1 MKERL
6 RELLHGTAAGP
17 AARNLAR
24 EFLQAQVLAALQR
37 AGAMVPLA
45 FQGGTA
51 LRFLYSIRRYSE
63 DLDFALERAGAGYDF
78 RAYLE
83 AVQADLRREGY
94 DPDLAR
100 VRDQGAVH
108 SAFVR
113 FPGLL
118 HDLGLSGHREE
129 ALSVKLEVDARPP
142 SGAALETTVVRR
154 HVLLRIQHHD
164 RASLLAGKLH
174 AILQRPYP
182 KGRDFYDLI
191 WYLSD
196 PGWPPPNLALLNN
209 ALAQTGWPSTPLSET
224 TWVTAVRARL
234 RSVRWELLAA
244 DVRPLLEAAED
255 RALLT
260 RETIAS
266 LLDQRARPARRSPS
280 GSGRSRRAS
289 KTSLRKR

>member
-6 RELLHGTAAGP
+6 RELLRGTGVGP

-24 EFLQAQVLAALQR
+24 EFLQASILAALQR
-37 AGAMVPLA
+37 AGAMIPLA
-45 FQGGTA
+45 FQGGSA

-63 DLDFALERAGAGYDF
+63 DLDFALERSGAGYDF

-83 AVQADLRREGY
+83 AVRADMRREGY
-94 DPDLAR
+94 GVDLAR
-100 VRDQGAVH
+100 VSDQKAVH

-118 HDLGLSGHREE
+118 HELGLSGQREE
-129 ALSVKLEVDARPP
+129 ALSVRVEVDARPP
-142 SGAALETTVVRR
+142 AGAALETTVVRR

-174 AILQRPYP
+174 ALLQRPYP

-196 PGWPPPNLALLNN
+196 PEWPSPNLVLLNN
-209 ALAQTGWPSTPLSET
+209 ALAQTGWTKAPVSEAS
-224 TWVTAVRARL
+224 WVAAVRARI
-234 RSVRWELLAA
+234 RSVRWEAVAA
-244 DVRPLLEAAED
+244 DVRPFLESAED

-260 RETIAS
+260 RETIMR
-266 LLDQRARPARRSPS
+266 LLDQRARGLTS
-280 GSGRSRRAS
+280 G
-289 KTSLRKR
+289 

>member
-1 MKERL
+1 
-6 RELLHGTAAGP
+6 
-17 AARNLAR
+17 
-24 EFLQAQVLAALQR
+24 
-37 AGAMVPLA
+37 MVPLA
-45 FQGGTA
+45 FKGGTA

-63 DLDFALERAGAGYDF
+63 DLDFTLERAGAGYDF

-83 AVQADLRREGY
+83 TVRADLRRDGY
-94 DPDLAR
+94 DVDLTR
-100 VRDQGAVH
+100 VSDRRAVH

-118 HDLGLSGHREE
+118 HELGLSGRREE
-129 ALSVKLEVDARPP
+129 ALSVKIEVDARPP

-164 RASLLAGKLH
+164 PASLLAGKLH

-196 PGWPPPNLALLNN
+196 PAWPPPNLVLLNN
-209 ALAQTGWPSTPLSET
+209 ALAQTGWTSAPLRET
-224 TWVTAVRARL
+224 SWVAAIRARL
-234 RSVRWELLAA
+234 RSVRWEVLAA
-244 DVRPLLEAAED
+244 DVRPFLESAED

-260 RETIAS
+260 RETITS
-266 LLDQRARPARRSPS
+266 LLDQRTPPPPMAPARLR
-280 GSGRSRRAS
+280 GRGRRG
-289 KTSLRKR
+289 RK

>member
-1 MKERL
+1 
-6 RELLHGTAAGP
+6 
-17 AARNLAR
+17 
-24 EFLQAQVLAALQR
+24 
-37 AGAMVPLA
+37 MVPLA

-83 AVQADLRREGY
+83 AVRADMRREGY
-94 DPDLAR
+94 DVDLAR
-100 VRDQGAVH
+100 VSDQRAVH

-118 HDLGLSGHREE
+118 HELGLSGHREE

-154 HVLLRIQHHD
+154 HVLLRLQHHD

-196 PGWPPPNLALLNN
+196 PSWPAPNLVLLNN
-209 ALAQTGWPSTPLSET
+209 ALAQTGWTKAPLSQT
-224 TWVTAVRARL
+224 SWMRAVRARL

-244 DVRPLLEAAED
+244 DVRPLLESAED

-260 RETIAS
+260 RETITS
-266 LLDQRARPARRSPS
+266 LLDERSQPRS
-280 GSGRSRRAS
+280 SSPMRTRGRGRG
-289 KTSLRKR
+289 

>member
-6 RELLHGTAAGP
+6 RELLHGTAGGP

-24 EFLQAQVLAALQR
+24 EFLQASILAALQR

-51 LRFLYSIRRYSE
+51 LRFLYSIRRHSE

-78 RAYLE
+78 RGYLE
-83 AVQADLRREGY
+83 AVRADLRRDGY
-94 DPDLAR
+94 DADLAR
-100 VRDQGAVH
+100 VSDQKAVH

-118 HDLGLSGHREE
+118 HELGLSGQRKE
-129 ALSVKLEVDARPP
+129 ALSVKLEVDTRPP
-142 SGAALETTVVRR
+142 LGAVLETTVVRR

-196 PGWPPPNLALLNN
+196 RAWPPPNLVLLNN
-209 ALAQTGWPSTPLSET
+209 ALGQSGWSSPPLSET
-224 TWVTAVRARL
+224 GWVTAVRARL
-234 RSVRWELLAA
+234 CSVRWEVLAA
-244 DVRPLLEAAED
+244 DVRPLLESAED
-255 RALLT
+255 RAFLT
-260 RETIAS
+260 RETITS
-266 LLDQRARPARRSPS
+266 LLDQRSRPLPTAPLRP
-280 GSGRSRRAS
+280 GNPGRTGCS
-289 KTSLRKR
+289 

>member
-6 RELLHGTAAGP
+6 RELLGGAGGGP
-17 AARNLAR
+17 AARNVAR
-24 EFLQAQVLAALQR
+24 EFLQASILAALQR

-45 FQGGTA
+45 FQGGSA

-63 DLDFALERAGAGYDF
+63 DLDFALERGGAGYDF

-83 AVQADLRREGY
+83 TVRADLRREGY
-94 DPDLAR
+94 DVDLAR
-100 VRDQGAVH
+100 VSDQKAVH

-118 HDLGLSGHREE
+118 HELGLSGQREE
-129 ALSVKLEVDARPP
+129 ALSVRIEVDARPP

-154 HVLLRIQHHD
+154 HTLLRIQHHD

-182 KGRDFYDLI
+182 KGRDFYDLV

-196 PGWPPPNLALLNN
+196 PAWPPPNLVLLNN
-209 ALAQTGWPSTPLSET
+209 ALAQTGWTKAPLSET
-224 TWVTAVRARL
+224 SWVAAVRARL
-234 RSVRWELLAA
+234 EAVRWEALAA
-244 DVRPLLEAAED
+244 DVRPLLEVAED

-260 RETIAS
+260 RETITS
-266 LLDQRARPARRSPS
+266 LLDQRARRGPS
-280 GSGRSRRAS
+280 
-289 KTSLRKR
+289 

>member
-6 RELLHGTAAGP
+6 RELLHGTGGGP
-17 AARNLAR
+17 AARNLTR
-24 EFLQAQVLAALQR
+24 EFLQASILAALQR

-78 RAYLE
+78 RAYLD
-83 AVQADLRREGY
+83 AVRADLRRDGY
-94 DPDLAR
+94 DVDLSR
-100 VRDQGAVH
+100 VSDQKAVH

-118 HDLGLSGHREE
+118 HELGLSGRREE
-129 ALSVKLEVDARPP
+129 ALSVRIEVDARPP
-142 SGAALETTVVRR
+142 AGATLETTVVRR

-196 PGWPPPNLALLNN
+196 PAWPAPNLVLLNN
-209 ALAQTGWPSTPLSET
+209 ALAQTGWKSAPLLET
-224 TWVTAVRARL
+224 SWVTAVRARL
-234 RSVRWELLAA
+234 RSVRWEVLAA
-244 DVRPLLEAAED
+244 DVRPFLESAGD
-255 RALLT
+255 RELLT
-260 RETIAS
+260 RETIMS
-266 LLDQRARPARRSPS
+266 LLDQRTPTSVLRPRR
-280 GSGRSRRAS
+280 RSRRV
-289 KTSLRKR
+289 RK

>member
-1 MKERL
+1 VKERL
-6 RELLHGTAAGP
+6 RELLRGAGTGP
-17 AARNLAR
+17 AARNLTR
-24 EFLQAQVLAALQR
+24 EFLQATILGALQR

-51 LRFLYSIRRYSE
+51 LRFLFSIRRYSE
-63 DLDFALERAGAGYDF
+63 DLHFTLERAGAGYDF

-83 AVQADLRREGY
+83 AVRADLRREGY
-94 DPDLAR
+94 DAELAR
-100 VRDQGAVH
+100 VNDQRAVH

-118 HDLGLSGHREE
+118 HELGLSGQREE
-129 ALSVKLEVDARPP
+129 ALSVKLEVDAQAP
-142 SGAALETTVVRR
+142 SGAVLGTTVVRR

-182 KGRDFYDLI
+182 KGRDFYDLV

-196 PGWPPPNLALLNN
+196 RAWPAPNLVLLNN
-209 ALAQTGWPSTPLSET
+209 ALAQTGWAGAPLSQT
-224 TWVTAVRARL
+224 SWVTAVRTRL
-234 RSVRWELLAA
+234 SSVRWEVLAA
-244 DVRPLLEAAED
+244 DVRPLLESADD

-260 RETIAS
+260 RETITG
-266 LLDQRARPARRSPS
+266 LLDERVRR
-280 GSGRSRRAS
+280 GRRSRR
-289 KTSLRKR
+289 

>member
-6 RELLHGTAAGP
+6 RELVRGTAGGP

-24 EFLQAQVLAALQR
+24 EFLQAQILAALQR

-51 LRFLYSIRRYSE
+51 LRFLYSIRRHSE
-63 DLDFALERAGAGYDF
+63 HLDFALERVGAGYDF

-83 AVQADLRREGY
+83 AVRADLRRDGY
-94 DPDLAR
+94 DADLAR
-100 VRDQGAVH
+100 VSDQRAVH

-118 HDLGLSGHREE
+118 HELGLSGHREE

-142 SGAALETTVVRR
+142 LGAVLETTVVRR

-164 RASLLAGKLH
+164 QASLLTGKLH
-174 AILQRPYP
+174 AILQRPFP

-196 PGWPPPNLALLNN
+196 RAWPAPNLVLLNN
-209 ALAQTGWPSTPLSET
+209 ALAQTGWPSAPLSET
-224 TWVTAVRARL
+224 GWVTAVRARL
-234 RSVRWELLAA
+234 RSVRWEVLAA
-244 DVRPLLEAAED
+244 DVRPLLESAED

-260 RETIAS
+260 EETITS
-266 LLDQRARPARRSPS
+266 LLDQRTRPLTTSARRPKRR
-280 GSGRSRRAS
+280 GRTGRH
-289 KTSLRKR
+289 

>member
-6 RELLHGTAAGP
+6 RELLRGTGGGP

-63 DLDFALERAGAGYDF
+63 DLDFALERAGTGYDF

-83 AVQADLRREGY
+83 AVRADLRRDGY
-94 DPDLAR
+94 DVDLAR
-100 VRDQGAVH
+100 VSDQRAVH

-118 HDLGLSGHREE
+118 HELGLSGHREE
-129 ALSVKLEVDARPP
+129 ALSVRIEVDTRPP
-142 SGAALETTVVRR
+142 SGAVLETTVVRR

-196 PGWPPPNLALLNN
+196 PAWPPPNLVLLNN
-209 ALAQTGWPSTPLSET
+209 ALAQTGWTKAPLSEAS
-224 TWVTAVRARL
+224 WVAAVRARL
-234 RSVRWELLAA
+234 RSVRWEVLAA
-244 DVRPLLEAAED
+244 DVRPLLESAED

-260 RETIAS
+260 RETITS
-266 LLDQRARPARRSPS
+266 LLDQRTRQRRRSP
-280 GSGRSRRAS
+280 GR
-289 KTSLRKR
+289 

>member
-1 MKERL
+1 LKERL
-6 RELLHGTAAGP
+6 RELLRDAGRGP

-24 EFLQAQVLAALQR
+24 EFLQATILGALQR

-45 FQGGTA
+45 FQGGTT

-63 DLDFALERAGAGYDF
+63 DLDFALERPGAGYDF

-83 AVQADLRREGY
+83 AVGADMRREGH
-94 DPDLAR
+94 DVDLTR
-100 VRDQGAVH
+100 VSDQRAVH

-118 HDLGLSGHREE
+118 HELGLSGHRDE
-129 ALSVKLEVDARPP
+129 ALSVKVEVDARPP
-142 SGAALETTVVRR
+142 SGATLETTVVRR

-174 AILQRPYP
+174 AILQRPHA

-191 WYLSD
+191 WYLGD
-196 PGWPPPNLALLNN
+196 PGWPAPNLVLLNN
-209 ALAQTGWPSTPLSET
+209 ALAQTGWTSPPLTET
-224 TWVTAVRARL
+224 SWVDAVRARL
-234 RSVRWELLAA
+234 RSIRWEVLAA
-244 DVRPLLEAAED
+244 DVSPLLESAED

-260 RETIAS
+260 PETITG
-266 LLDQRARPARRSPS
+266 LLDRRARSMPA
-280 GSGRSRRAS
+280 
-289 KTSLRKR
+289 

>member
-6 RELLHGTAAGP
+6 RELLHDAEGGP

-24 EFLQAQVLAALQR
+24 EFLQAAILAALQR

-63 DLDFALERAGAGYDF
+63 DLDFALERAGTGYDF

-83 AVQADLRREGY
+83 AVRADMRRDGY
-94 DPDLAR
+94 NVDLTR
-100 VRDQGAVH
+100 VSDQRAVH

-118 HDLGLSGHREE
+118 HELGLSGHREQ

-174 AILQRPYP
+174 AILQRPYA

-196 PGWPPPNLALLNN
+196 RTWPLPNLVLLNN
-209 ALAQTGWPSTPLSET
+209 ALAQTGWTSAPLSET
-224 TWVTAVRARL
+224 SWVTAVRARL
-234 RSVRWELLAA
+234 RSVRWEVLAA
-244 DVRPLLEAAED
+244 EVGPLLESAED

-260 RETIAS
+260 RETVTRV
-266 LLDQRARPARRSPS
+266 LDQRTPERPTSPVQPKRR
-280 GSGRSRRAS
+280 G
-289 KTSLRKR
+289 RKRR

>member
-6 RELLHGTAAGP
+6 RELLRGTTDGP

-24 EFLQAQVLAALQR
+24 EFLQAEILAVLQR

-45 FQGGTA
+45 FQGGAA
-51 LRFLYSIRRYSE
+51 LRFLYSIRRHSE
-63 DLDFALERAGAGYDF
+63 DLDFALERARAGYDF
-78 RAYLE
+78 RSYLE
-83 AVQADLRREGY
+83 AIRTALVRDGY
-94 DPDLAR
+94 DADLAR
-100 VRDQGAVH
+100 VSDQGTVH

-118 HDLGLSGHREE
+118 HELGLSGHREE
-129 ALSVKLEVDARPP
+129 ALSVKLEVDTRPP
-142 SGAALETTVVRR
+142 KGAVLETTVVRR
-154 HVLLRIQHHD
+154 HALLRIQHHD

-196 PGWPPPNLALLNN
+196 RTWPPPNLVLLNN
-209 ALAQTGWPSTPLSET
+209 ALAQTGWTKAPLSESG
-224 TWVTAVRARL
+224 WVRAVRARL
-234 RSVRWELLAA
+234 RTIPWEVLAA
-244 DVRPLLEAAED
+244 DVRPLLESAED

-260 RETIAS
+260 RETITR
-266 LLDQRARPARRSPS
+266 LLDQRARPASRSPPRPQS
-280 GSGRSRRAS
+280 RGRRTRS
-289 KTSLRKR
+289 

>member
-1 MKERL
+1 MKDRL
-6 RELLHGTAAGP
+6 RELVHNSAGGS

-24 EFLQAQVLAALQR
+24 EFLQALILGALQR

-51 LRFLYSIRRYSE
+51 LRFLYSTRRYSE

-78 RAYLE
+78 RSFLDAI
-83 AVQADLRREGY
+83 QADLRRDGY
-94 DPDLAR
+94 VVDLAR
-100 VRDQGAVH
+100 VSDQRAVH

-118 HDLGLSGHREE
+118 HELGLSGRRDE
-129 ALSVKLEVDARPP
+129 ALSVKLEVDTRPP
-142 SGAALETTVVRR
+142 AGAVLETTVVRR
-154 HVLLRIQHHD
+154 HVLLRLQHHD

-196 PGWPPPNLALLNN
+196 PEWPDPNLVLLNN
-209 ALAQTGWPSTPLSET
+209 ALAQTAFPEGPLSKT
-224 TWVTAVRARL
+224 SWIKAVGARVRGVKWDALL
-234 RSVRWELLAA
+234 R
-244 DVRPLLEAAED
+244 DVGPFLESDDE
-255 RALLT
+255 RALLSS
-260 RETIAS
+260 ETITS
-266 LLDQRARPARRSPS
+266 LLNQRAR
-280 GSGRSRRAS
+280 RRAS
-289 KTSLRKR
+289 PARS

>member
-1 MKERL
+1 VKERL
-6 RELLHGTAAGP
+6 RELLRGTGSGP
-17 AARNLAR
+17 AARNLTR
-24 EFLQAQVLAALQR
+24 EFLQASILAALQR

-45 FQGGTA
+45 FQGGSA

-63 DLDFALERAGAGYDF
+63 DLDFALERGGAGYDF

-83 AVQADLRREGY
+83 TVRADLRREGY
-94 DPDLAR
+94 DVDLAR
-100 VRDQGAVH
+100 VSDQKAVH

-118 HDLGLSGHREE
+118 HELGLSGQREE
-129 ALSVKLEVDARPP
+129 ALSVRVEVDARPP

-154 HVLLRIQHHD
+154 HALLRIQHHD

-196 PGWPPPNLALLNN
+196 RAWPPPNLVLLNN
-209 ALAQTGWPSTPLSET
+209 ALAQTGWKKAPLSKT
-224 TWVTAVRARL
+224 SWVAAVRARL
-234 RSVRWELLAA
+234 RSARWEALAA
-244 DVRPLLEAAED
+244 DVRPFLESAED

-260 RETIAS
+260 RVTITS
-266 LLDQRARPARRSPS
+266 LLDQRARPPPTSPFTS
-280 GSGRSRRAS
+280 G
-289 KTSLRKR
+289 

>member
-6 RELLHGTAAGP
+6 RELLHGTGSGP

-24 EFLQAQVLAALQR
+24 EFLQASILAALQR

-83 AVQADLRREGY
+83 AARADLRRDGY
-94 DPDLAR
+94 DVDLAR
-100 VRDQGAVH
+100 VSDQKAVH
-108 SAFVR
+108 SGFVR

-142 SGAALETTVVRR
+142 SGATLETTVVRR

-196 PGWPPPNLALLNN
+196 PAWPPPNLVLLNN
-209 ALAQTGWPSTPLSET
+209 ALAQTGWTKAPLSET
-224 TWVTAVRARL
+224 SWVAAVRARL
-234 RSVRWELLAA
+234 RSVRWAVLAA
-244 DVRPLLEAAED
+244 DVRPLLESPED

-260 RETIAS
+260 RETLTT
-266 LLDQRARPARRSPS
+266 LLDRRTRLLPTSPS
-280 GSGRSRRAS
+280 LPKARGRRGRR
-289 KTSLRKR
+289 